1 MNSLKWYLEYI
12 QRFDPMTKDEE
23 REVLLKAKEGDKKA
37 YEKVI
42 NHNLRF
48 VVSVAKRYQN
58 QGIPLE
64 DLISEGN
71 RGLVKAYKKFD
82 TKKNVKFITYAVWLI
97 RQTIKNS
104 IHDNSQ

>member
-1 MNSLKWYLEYI
+1 
-12 QRFDPMTKDEE
+12 MTKDEE
-23 REVLLKAKEGDKKA
+23 REVLLKAKAGDEKA
-37 YEKVI
+37 RDKII

-71 RGLVKAYKKFD
+71 RGLVKAYTKFD
-82 TKKNVKFITYAVWLI
+82 VTKNVKFITYGVW
-97 RQTIKNS
+97 
-104 IHDNSQ
+104 